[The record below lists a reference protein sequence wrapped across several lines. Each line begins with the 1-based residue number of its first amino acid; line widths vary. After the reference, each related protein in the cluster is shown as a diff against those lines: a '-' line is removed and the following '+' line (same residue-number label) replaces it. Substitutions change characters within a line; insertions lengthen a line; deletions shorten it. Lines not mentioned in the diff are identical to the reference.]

1 MIESLLKDCEK
12 GQGAANRTAISLS
25 IAGALSGIALLALSG
40 WFLTGAALAGAGGLI
55 AVRGFNYLLPS
66 AAIRM
71 LAITRTLSR
80 YGERL
85 IGHKAA
91 LQTLAQL
98 RPALFLHLAQ
108 REPQA
113 LFAERSGVIA
123 ARLGSDVDRI
133 ENDLIHRLGKPAHW
147 LSALA
152 GTGGV
157 VAMGGLA
164 WLPWLAALIVMRW
177 MPLQFARKRMLAL
190 SAQLADSLAALR
202 ADYADYA
209 RASADI
215 AIYGLEQ
222 RVAQSLGETASEHDA
237 ARLQFTRI
245 EAIVQACQTALT
257 GVMIAAMFL
266 LADAPAPLLA
276 LGALAALGAAEAWG
290 QLVMGDLRETESA
303 DAIVRLEALLALP
316 IRTVEDETSISASPT
331 LEFVSG
337 NSRLIVGPG
346 ERLLLDGPSGA
357 GKTRLAAMLGGLRV
371 DAPETLLIDGNDARA
386 LPLDV
391 LRQISAPAMQEPGL
405 IAGSVAD
412 NLRMARPGITESDMW
427 QALDTAC
434 ASDFVQGLPDGL
446 YQWLGESG
454 ARLSG
459 GQQRR
464 IALARALLAKRPWLV
479 LDEPSEGL
487 DAETEARLIDRLDR
501 WLADSNTGLILIS
514 HRPMMAALAAK
525 RLQIGNC

>member
-1 MIESLLKDCEK
+1 MIETLLEDCGK
-12 GQGAANRTAISLS
+12 GQRAANRTAMALS

-40 WFLTGAALAGAGGLI
+40 WFLTGAAIAGAGGLV

-98 RPALFLHLAQ
+98 RPTLFLQLAQ

-113 LFAERSGVIA
+113 LFAERSGDVA

-133 ENDLIHRLGKPAHW
+133 ENDLVHRLGKPAHW
-147 LSALA
+147 WSAQA
-152 GTGGV
+152 GTCGV

-164 WLPWLAALIVMRW
+164 WLPWLVALALLRW
-177 MPLQFARKRMLAL
+177 LPLHFARERMLAL
-190 SAQLADSLAALR
+190 SGQLAESLSALR
-202 ADYADYA
+202 ADYADFA

-222 RVAQSLGETASEHDA
+222 RVAQSLNETAKAHDD

-245 EAIVQACQTALT
+245 EAMVQSGQTALT
-257 GVMIAAMFL
+257 AVMLAAMFV

-290 QLVMGDLRETESA
+290 QLVMGDLRETERA
-303 DAIVRLEALLALP
+303 DAIVRLEAFLAIP
-316 IRTVEDETSISASPT
+316 VRTVEDETPLSAAPT
-331 LEFVSG
+331 LEFASG
-337 NSRLIVGPG
+337 NSRFIVGPG

-371 DAPETLLIDGNDARA
+371 DAPEKLLIDGIDART
-386 LPLDV
+386 LPLDI
-391 LRQISAPAMQEPGL
+391 LRQISAPVMQESGL

-412 NLRMARPGITESDMW
+412 NLRMARPGISESDMW

-434 ASDFVQGLPDGL
+434 ASDFVRGLPEGL

-501 WLADSNTGLILIS
+501 WLANSNTGLILIS
-514 HRPMMAALAAK
+514 HRPMMAALAVK
-525 RLQIGNC
+525 RLQIGNR